1 MISIRADRRLWAK
14 FSGLQQTL
22 HNIATAWM
30 RLHANSESSRQDFL
44 TSLASAK
51 NPDNLIANL
60 KSIDKQAADYVKQG
74 KGRGGQ
80 EAGQGGGGDM
90 ISVQISGQPPGKS
103 MPVKRKPF

>member
-1 MISIRADRRLWAK
+1 
-14 FSGLQQTL
+14 
-22 HNIATAWM
+22 M

-51 NPDNLIANL
+51 DPDNLIANL

-90 ISVQISGQPPGKS
+90 IPVQIPGQPPGKIHAS
-103 MPVKRKPF
+103 QKEAFLKKYPNATVQ